1 VDAFRDIDEIDLLLV
16 DGPPGSLGEMARY
29 PALHVL
35 ESQLASNA
43 VVILDDADR
52 PDERHRSTMDH
63 RSSRAPQRARDLQ
76 CPDRFDLLPAM
87 IREFAQVAAALDD
100 DKSY

>member
-1 VDAFRDIDEIDLLLV
+1 M
-16 DGPPGSLGEMARY
+16 S
-29 PALHVL
+29 ALHVL

-52 PDERHRSTMDH
+52 PDEQGIVRRWIVEVAGL
-63 RSSRAPQRARDLQ
+63 RKEREDLQ
-76 CPDRFDLLPAM
+76 WPDRFDLLPAM

-100 DKSY
+100 DNS